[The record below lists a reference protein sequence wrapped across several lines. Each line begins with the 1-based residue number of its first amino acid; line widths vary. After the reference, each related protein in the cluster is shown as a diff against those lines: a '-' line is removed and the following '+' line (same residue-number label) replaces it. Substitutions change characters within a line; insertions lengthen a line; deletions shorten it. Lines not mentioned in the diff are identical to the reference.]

1 MVPPWAQPVWHQYV
15 VRSRNRDEMRMRLR
29 DRGVDTLIHYPTP
42 PHRQPAYRGL
52 GLVDGSLPISE
63 LIHREVISLPINP
76 HMSDDDVERVT
87 SAVRLAVA

>member
-1 MVPPWAQPVWHQYV
+1 
-15 VRSRNRDEMRMRLR
+15 
-29 DRGVDTLIHYPTP
+29 
-42 PHRQPAYRGL
+42 
-52 GLVDGSLPISE
+52 LVDGSLPISE